1 MTHEHDTRRKDDD
14 PDDRRPDPVY
24 GPDSPSEIGGDQTA
38 PPEEPTHRGPPRDQ
52 ESDEPL
58 GPVTPDPERPL
69 GDTAEAHDE
78 ITPHDL
84 PKGDPGRR
92 EAEREA
98 RESGT
103 GTTRGNR

>member
-1 MTHEHDTRRKDDD
+1 MSNERNDDNAD
-14 PDDRRPDPVY
+14 RDRDDRRDDPVY
-24 GPDSPSEIGGDQTA
+24 GPDSPNEIGGEQTA

-58 GPVTPDPERPL
+58 GPVTPDPGRPV

-84 PKGDPGRR
+84 PRGHPGRG
-92 EAEREA
+92 EAETEA
-98 RESGT
+98 RHSES